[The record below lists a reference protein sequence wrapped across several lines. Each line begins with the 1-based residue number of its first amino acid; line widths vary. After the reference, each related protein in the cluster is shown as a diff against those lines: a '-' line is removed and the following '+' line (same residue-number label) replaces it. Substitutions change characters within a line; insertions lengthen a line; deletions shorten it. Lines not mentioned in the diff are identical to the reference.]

1 MKEHQGRKG
10 CEEDGFTLLEL
21 MVVVLII
28 GILIAIA
35 LPVYAGARQRA
46 EDRSIQ
52 EDVRTALAAALT
64 YSAEGG
70 VFTGFDVAQAEL
82 AEPNLEWA
90 PAGAPTG
97 RQIAIQVA
105 TGPDL
110 LLIALSRSNTYFC
123 VAQQA
128 GSPLT
133 TRGSDTVFANIDT
146 VATCTN
152 GW

>member
-1 MKEHQGRKG
+1 MRVQGRKQG
-10 CEEDGFTLLEL
+10 PDESGFTLIEL

-28 GILIAIA
+28 GILVAIA
-35 LPVYAGARQRA
+35 LPVYGGARQRA

-82 AEPNLEWA
+82 SEPSLDWA
-90 PAGAPTG
+90 VAGPPTG
-97 RQIAIQVA
+97 RQIAIQIA
-105 TGPDL
+105 NGPDL

-133 TRGSDTVFANIDT
+133 TRGANAVFANIDT
-146 VATCTN
+146 VAECTG